1 MITETLPRDQ
11 PRMVAY
17 DYGNSIARSATCMT
31 NWMTP
36 SPSEVGGGGGEAAG
50 PGEESDDGGGA
61 RGGAGGGGGRVCG
74 LSWGWHR

>member
-1 MITETLPRDQ
+1 MITETLPCDR

-17 DYGNSIARSATCMT
+17 DYGNSIARSTTCMT

-36 SPSEVGGGGGEAAG
+36 SPSEVGGGGEATG